1 MPQGLC
7 QTRLTDQVR
16 SASRY
21 VNKDSNRPVETKVHG
36 YQHMT
41 LKNCVLLQ
49 VVLHSTG
56 DIVFAYKDIPLE
68 IKRIGDKEHPVKV
81 GLSDAYIID
90 RSGH

>member
-1 MPQGLC
+1 MHRTLPR
-7 QTRLTDQVR
+7 TWH
-16 SASRY
+16 
-21 VNKDSNRPVETKVHG
+21 NKMITKKAQKATAIDFDPVF
-36 YQHMT
+36 
-41 LKNCVLLQ
+41 LQ

-90 RSGH
+90 RSGHEHIFSPLYTFLLRNH

>member
-1 MPQGLC
+1 
-7 QTRLTDQVR
+7 
-16 SASRY
+16 
-21 VNKDSNRPVETKVHG
+21 
-36 YQHMT
+36 MT
-41 LKNCVLLQ
+41 LKNCVLFQ